1 MARKN
6 PEFAHKI
13 KKNYERWTNSWKAN
27 KDTFDEYMQ
36 FTMGN
41 QWLDEEARVFET
53 YKKIPLTF
61 NKIAPIINH
70 LLGEQ
75 RQNTPSLQCVPDE
88 SVKAQTAEVREALVK
103 DISLSSDAK
112 VVYQTAFQC
121 ALIGGY
127 GAFYLD
133 TEYEN
138 TESFNQ
144 VICIRPGYIPTMFFW
159 DPSAKNPSKT
169 DGLFAGYKVRMSRTK
184 FRSLYGKRIEEGIT
198 PDNLD
203 AGTFYNDDDSITVFH
218 YYERKCKTVKI
229 YLLSNGKTI
238 EEAKF
243 DKLERVDVDGDE
255 LLIMDGEIV
264 TVDNDRL
271 SPKYKVKHHVYAGE
285 YELEVSD
292 FPSEQLPVV
301 FVDQNS
307 FYDKHNSQVI
317 RPFIKDTKDAQR
329 YINFIGTQSAYLLKI
344 GRYDQFLVSKENVRS
359 NDTQQIWRDPLNIQ
373 GGLRFDESPSGFIP
387 QQLRPPEL
395 SQSLVQQYERALQDI
410 QTSTGVYNAQLGE
423 QGNEISGAAIDART
437 RRGSYSTYVP
447 FDSLNRAIA
456 CCGQVI
462 NEMIP
467 TVYDTN
473 RKLMIEMKDKGMTPV
488 EINKPTDE
496 FGGQIENDMT
506 TGNYSIR
513 LIPGPSWEGQ
523 KQEALDSI
531 KDVLQANPQMFQLVA
546 DLYAENLPFPNNIE
560 LRNRLRTVV
569 PPEIIQA
576 GKTGEPIPPKPPEP
590 NPQMMAAQAKMQ
602 EVQLKSKQLEIEMQK
617 LQLQAQETQ
626 QDMALRAQE
635 LEDQRLGYAAELQ
648 EMELRY
654 SAESQRSQSD
664 IQIAHANNLV
674 KLLTHTSQLAHT
686 EKLHK
691 SKGMTHDRSEE
702 RR

>member
-6 PEFAHKI
+6 PEFAQKI
-13 KKNYERWTNSWKAN
+13 KKDYERWTNSWKAN

-36 FTMGN
+36 FVMGN
-41 QWLDEEARVFET
+41 QWLDDEAKVFET

-88 SVKAQTAEVREALVK
+88 SVDEKTAEVREALVK

-127 GAFYLD
+127 GAFYVD

-138 TESFNQ
+138 ETSFNQ
-144 VICIRPGYIPTMFFW
+144 VIRLRAGYIPTMFFW
-159 DPSAKNPSKT
+159 DPSAKNPCKT
-169 DGLFAGYKVRMSRTK
+169 DGSYAGYKVRMSRQK
-184 FRSLYGKRIEEGIT
+184 FRSLYGKKIEKGIT

-203 AGTFYNDDDSITVFH
+203 SGTFYNDDDSITVFH
-218 YYERKCKTVKI
+218 YYERKCKTVKL
-229 YLLSNGKTI
+229 YLLSNGRTVD
-238 EEAKF
+238 EDEF
-243 DKLERVDVDGDE
+243 DKLERVQVGEEE
-255 LLIMDGEIV
+255 LLINNGMIV
-264 TVDNDRL
+264 SVENDRL
-271 SPKYKVKHHVYAGE
+271 SPRYKVKHHVYAGE

-292 FPSEQLPVV
+292 FPSQQLPII

-307 FYDKHNSQVI
+307 FFDKNNSQVI

-344 GRYDQFLVSKENVRS
+344 GRYDQFLVSKDNVRS
-359 NDTQQIWRDPLNIQ
+359 EDTAAIWRDPINVQ
-373 GGLRFDESPSGFIP
+373 GGLRFDETTSGFIP
-387 QQLRPPEL
+387 QQLKPPEL
-395 SQSLVQQYERALQDI
+395 SASLVNQYERALQDI
-410 QTSTGVYNAQLGE
+410 QTSTGVYNAQLGN
-423 QGNEISGAAIDART
+423 QGNEVSGAAIDART

-447 FDSLNRAIA
+447 FDSLNRTIA

-467 TVYDTN
+467 SVYDTN
-473 RKLMIEMKDKGMTPV
+473 RKMMIEMKDKGMSNV

-496 FGGQIENDMT
+496 FGGQVENDMT

-513 LIPGPSWEGQ
+513 LVPGPSWEGQ

-531 KDVLQANPQMFQLVA
+531 KEVLQANPQMFQLVA

-590 NPQMMAAQAKMQ
+590 NPQMIAAQAKM
-602 EVQLKSKQLEIEMQK
+602 EEIKIKEKQLQLEMQK
-617 LQLQAQETQ
+617 VQLQAQTTQ
-626 QDMALRAQE
+626 QDMQLRTQE
-635 LEDQRLGYAAELQ
+635 LEDQRLSYAAELQ

-654 SAESQRSQSD
+654 AAETRRTESD
-664 IQIAHANNLV
+664 MQIAHADNLV
-674 KLLTHTSQLAHT
+674 KLLTHASKMQNDRKGNSNARTS
-686 EKLHK
+686 
-691 SKGMTHDRSEE
+691 E